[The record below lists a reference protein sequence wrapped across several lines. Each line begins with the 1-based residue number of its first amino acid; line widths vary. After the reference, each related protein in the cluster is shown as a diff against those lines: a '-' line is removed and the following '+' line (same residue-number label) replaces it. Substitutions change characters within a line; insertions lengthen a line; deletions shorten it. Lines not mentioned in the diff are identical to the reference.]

1 MLWKKGRRS
10 DNVEDVRDQG
20 TGGGGG
26 MRIGGGKGLSLMAVV
41 LIVGFGLLT
50 GQDPMQ
56 ILGQLS
62 GEFTGQSSPQVTQQA
77 GRAPAANDEQADFV
91 RAVLGDTEDTWR
103 QIFQQAGR
111 TYKDPTLVLFRGQVN
126 SACGFATAASGPF
139 YCPADQKVY
148 LDMSFF
154 QEMAQRFKAA
164 GDFAQAYVIAHE
176 VGHHVQTL
184 LGVSSKMQMAR
195 QQGKRM
201 EGDGGLLVR
210 QELQADCLAGV
221 WANHAQKRLNWLEPG
236 DIDKALAAANA
247 IGDDRLQQ
255 QSQGRV
261 VPDSFTHGT
270 SAQRVKWF
278 KTGFSEGNINQCDTF
293 SAARL

>member
-26 MRIGGGKGLSLMAVV
+26 MRFGGGKGLSLMAVV
-41 LIVGFGLLT
+41 VIVGIGLLT

-62 GEFTGQSSPQVTQQA
+62 GQLTEQSSPQVTQPA

-91 RAVLGDTEDTWR
+91 RAILGDTEDTWR
-103 QIFQQAGR
+103 QVFQQAGR
-111 TYKDPTLVLFRGQVN
+111 SYKDPTLVLFRGQIN

-139 YCPADQKVY
+139 YCQADQKVY

-221 WANHAQKRLNWLEPG
+221 MYG
-236 DIDKALAAANA
+236 TVCTTYDITYTIFDIVSTLCLSPNPLCL
-247 IGDDRLQQ
+247 ILLQ
-255 QSQGRV
+255 
-261 VPDSFTHGT
+261 
-270 SAQRVKWF
+270 
-278 KTGFSEGNINQCDTF
+278 IY
-293 SAARL
+293 L

>member
-10 DNVEDVRDQG
+10 DNVEDVRDQS

-111 TYKDPTLVLFRGQVN
+111 TYKDPTWCCFVAR
-126 SACGFATAASGPF
+126 SIRPAALHRR
-139 YCPADQKVY
+139 PAD
-148 LDMSFF
+148 
-154 QEMAQRFKAA
+154 RF
-164 GDFAQAYVIAHE
+164 IARP
-176 VGHHVQTL
+176 T
-184 LGVSSKMQMAR
+184 R
-195 QQGKRM
+195 RFI
-201 EGDGGLLVR
+201 
-210 QELQADCLAGV
+210 
-221 WANHAQKRLNWLEPG
+221 W
-236 DIDKALAAANA
+236 I
-247 IGDDRLQQ
+247 
-255 QSQGRV
+255 
-261 VPDSFTHGT
+261 
-270 SAQRVKWF
+270 
-278 KTGFSEGNINQCDTF
+278 
-293 SAARL
+293 